1 MKKTFYILLLVLVFC
16 TAVSAQQATIKGQ
29 VLDNTEVKKL
39 QYSNVLL
46 IRKADSVIVSDTRA
60 DADGRFE
67 LSKIQKGSYTLVIS
81 YPKMADYIS
90 DLLLSD
96 TSKIELGGIGMEL
109 KSNLLKEVQITA
121 AKNAISRKGDTIVYQ
136 ADSFK
141 VAEHANVQELLRRL
155 PGIEVDI
162 NGKIKAQGKE
172 VNRVLVDGDEFFGD
186 DPLMATKYLKAKGVS
201 EVQVYDKK
209 SKEADFTGIDDGVRE
224 RTMNVKLKEN
234 AKNGYLSDLDLK
246 SSLFKYNDDGALAA
260 VYVKKLK
267 AAVFGQKTNLN
278 LSSYAGSSFSGFS
291 STYDN
296 YYRINSGEEGIPGA
310 GDNLYNNASGSGLPD
325 NLKLSGYFS
334 GKWKANNQGS
344 LNANYFD
351 NRSSNLQTSSLE
363 ELLPDGS
370 VFGSSNSNANASR
383 NSGNDIKAVIKL
395 EIDSSS
401 TLNVDVRAK
410 QNNSSNDAAIVNEN
424 RGNSGLLL
432 STNSQTNIGS
442 GSADT
447 FNGNV
452 NYSKKFSKKGRS
464 LTVDLQPES
473 KKGNSVQNNLSD
485 ISYYDNTG
493 AFLRN
498 DILDLRKEDKGS
510 QTSVASRINY
520 TEPINKSLSLQA
532 GYSFKG
538 TSSTSN
544 KQTYDNSAGQ
554 SGNRVDSLSNDFKYN
569 SFTNIGKAILQ
580 YKYQKLTA
588 STGMEVTQTN
598 FELKDLDA
606 EKTFDRNYVN
616 FSPNTNINLMMSG
629 GYYLT
634 LQYTGDTR
642 QPSITQ
648 LQPVRE
654 IDNPLFQVIGNP
666 GLRPSFTNNFAFSF
680 SKSGLQ
686 GASFSVALNYNFT
699 KKAIIG
705 SQTVDQFNRRSTS
718 FLNVDGNNAAG
729 LSVSYGSKLKGTG
742 IFYNTGLRY
751 TLNHGVSVINS
762 VMNNITNNNYGVS
775 GSLRYNREGFY
786 LSSNSILNLTDGTS
800 SLGTLNGGRTL
811 NHNHQLAAN
820 FKLPLNME
828 FNATAVLNFQPANAG
843 FDRSFNTYQLNG
855 YLSKK
860 MLKSESL
867 ELRVTANDILNQQTG
882 YRRTVSGNSI
892 SEMTYS
898 YIPRFFLIGLRWN
911 LSGNFIINDKN

>member
-1 MKKTFYILLLVLVFC
+1 
-16 TAVSAQQATIKGQ
+16 
-29 VLDNTEVKKL
+29 
-39 QYSNVLL
+39 
-46 IRKADSVIVSDTRA
+46 
-60 DADGRFE
+60 
-67 LSKIQKGSYTLVIS
+67 
-81 YPKMADYIS
+81 
-90 DLLLSD
+90 
-96 TSKIELGGIGMEL
+96 MEL

-291 STYDN
+291 SSYDN

-310 GDNLYNNASGSGLPD
+310 GDNIYNNVNGSGLPD

-334 GKWKANNQGS
+334 GKWKTKNQGT
-344 LNANYFD
+344 LNMNYFD
-351 NRSSNLQTSSLE
+351 NRSANLQTSRLE

-370 VFGSSNSNANASR
+370 VFGSFNSNTNSSR
-383 NSGNDIKAVIKL
+383 NRGNDIKAVVEL
-395 EIDSSS
+395 ELDSSS
-401 TLNVDVRAK
+401 TLKVDVRAK
-410 QNNSSNDAAIVNEN
+410 QNNGSNNALITNEN
-424 RGNSGLLL
+424 LGNSGALL
-432 STNSQTNIGS
+432 STNTQTNSGS
-442 GSADT
+442 GSADI
-447 FNGNV
+447 FNGNI
-452 NYSKKFSKKGRS
+452 NYSKKFRKKGRS

-473 KKGNSVQNNLSD
+473 KKGNSVQSNLSN

-493 AFLRN
+493 AFLRT
-498 DILDLRKEDKGS
+498 DILNLRKEDKGS
-510 QTSVASRINY
+510 QTSFASRISY
-520 TEPINKSLSLQA
+520 TEPLSQGLSLQA

-538 TSSTSN
+538 INSNSN
-544 KQTYDNSAGQ
+544 KQTYDNAAGQ
-554 SGNRVDSLSNDFKYN
+554 SGNRIDSLSNDFKYN

-588 STGMEVTQTN
+588 STGMEVTQTQ
-598 FELKDLDA
+598 FELRDLDA

-616 FSPNTNINLMMSG
+616 FSPNTNVNLIMNG
-629 GYYLT
+629 GYYLSF
-634 LQYTGDTR
+634 QYAGETR

-666 GLRPSFTNNFAFSF
+666 DLRPSFSNNFAFTF
-680 SKSGLQ
+680 NKSGLQ
-686 GASFSVALNYNFT
+686 GASFSVGLNYNFT
-699 KKAIIG
+699 KNAIIG
-705 SQTVDQFNRRSTS
+705 AQTVDQFNKRTTS
-718 FLNVDGNNAAG
+718 FLNVDGTNVAG
-729 LSVSYGSKLKGTG
+729 LALSYGNKLKGTG
-742 IFYNTGLRY
+742 IYYSTGLRY
-751 TLNHGVSVINS
+751 SLSHGVSFINAAR
-762 VMNNITNNNYGVS
+762 NNTSNNNYALS
-775 GSLRYNREGFY
+775 TSLRYSREGFY
-786 LSSNSILNLTDGTS
+786 LSGSSFLNLTEGTS
-800 SLGTLNGGRTL
+800 SLGTLNNGRTL

-820 FKLPLNME
+820 FKLPLKME
-828 FNATAVLNFQPANAG
+828 FNATAALNFQPAIAS
-843 FDRSFNTYQLNG
+843 FERSFNTYQLNS

-860 MLKSESL
+860 MLKNESL
-867 ELRVTANDILNQQTG
+867 ELRVTANDVLNQQTG
-882 YRRTVSGNSI
+882 FRRAVNGNSS
-892 SEMTYS
+892 SETTYS

-911 LSGNFIINDKN
+911 LSGNFIINDKS